1 MDIISAI
8 ASVNAIFIAWF
19 ISTKKS
25 KSISDYILVVWCVN
39 FAIHFLIP
47 FGIERQLFFHESLWG
62 WVMGMA
68 VVAHAPFIFVYTSS
82 LTNPEFKFNLKNFY
96 HFGFL
101 LVFCIAYIPYF
112 SLSPDERMLL
122 VQSKGEPSY
131 YVFVPMLTLLFIR
144 IYFFT
149 RTMVVLVRHQTK
161 IEQTFSYETNVNLRW
176 IKLITYGFFGIIG
189 MSIIMYM
196 LISAK
201 VISVFWM
208 DYSMILLNMVLFYFI
223 AYYGYKQEV
232 IAKWMGPLNGE
243 TKLPVAEIQ
252 SPLKLRKNGV
262 PKTEIS
268 NGDIQRLNALVEEEK
283 LFLEPELHIEDLA
296 IKLKIQTHHLS
307 KLLNNQL
314 DKNFFE
320 YINEYRV
327 EEFKK
332 LVADPKNKNISIL
345 GLAMD
350 AGFNSKATFYR
361 FFKNSTGLTPSEFKK
376 SFDYKNQ
383 SH

>member
-8 ASVNAIFIAWF
+8 ASVNAVVIAYF

-25 KSISDYILVVWCVN
+25 KSISDYILVVWCIN

-82 LTNPEFKFNLKNFY
+82 LTNPDFKFNLKNFY

-101 LVFCIAYIPYF
+101 LVFCVAYIPYF
-112 SLSPDERMLL
+112 SLSPEDRMIL
-122 VQSKGEPSY
+122 VQSKGDPSY
-131 YVFVPMLTLLFIR
+131 YVLVPMLTLLFIR
-144 IYFFT
+144 IYFLT
-149 RTMVVLVRHQTK
+149 RTMVVLIRHQTI
-161 IEQTFSYETNVNLRW
+161 IEQTYSYETNINLRW

-196 LISAK
+196 LISAQI
-201 VISVFWM
+201 ISVFWM
-208 DYSMILLNMVLFYFI
+208 DYTMILLNIVLFYFI
-223 AYYGYKQEV
+223 AYYGYKQQLITKRLTINNEE
-232 IAKWMGPLNGE
+232 I
-243 TKLPVAEIQ
+243 KLPKIEVQTPPKI
-252 SPLKLRKNGV
+252 SKNGF
-262 PKTEIS
+262 PNDGIS
-268 NGDIQRLNALVEEEK
+268 NGDIKRLNDLVEDEK
-283 LFLEPELHIEDLA
+283 LFLKPELHIEDLA

-307 KLLNNQL
+307 RLINKEL

-332 LVADPKNKNISIL
+332 LVADPRNKNISIL

-376 SFDYKNQ
+376 SFDYKKVSQ
-383 SH
+383 

>member
-1 MDIISAI
+1 MDIFSAI
-8 ASVNAIFIAWF
+8 ASVNAIVIAYF

-25 KSISDYILVVWCVN
+25 KSISDYILIAWCVN
-39 FAIHFLIP
+39 FSIHFLIP
-47 FGIERQLFFHESLWG
+47 LGIERQLFFHESLWG

-68 VVAHAPFIFVYTSS
+68 VMAHAPFIFVYTSS
-82 LTNPEFKFNLKNFY
+82 LTNPDFKLILKNLY

-112 SLSPDERMLL
+112 SLSPDDRMLL
-122 VQSKGEPSY
+122 VQSKGNPTY
-131 YVFVPMLTLLFIR
+131 YVLVPMLTLLFIR
-144 IYFFT
+144 IYFLT
-149 RTMVVLVRHQTK
+149 RTMVILVRHQTI
-161 IEQTFSYETNVNLRW
+161 IEQSFSYETNVNLRW

-196 LISAK
+196 LVSSQ
-201 VISVFWM
+201 VVSVFWM

-232 IAKWMGPLNGE
+232 IAK
-243 TKLPVAEIQ
+243 PVATTKEELKTSVPEMK
-252 SPLKLRKNGV
+252 SPLKLSKNGV
-262 PKTEIS
+262 PKVDIL
-268 NGDIQRLNALVEEEK
+268 NGDIRRLNTLVEEEK
-283 LFLEPELHIEDLA
+283 LYLEPELHIEDIAVKMHL
-296 IKLKIQTHHLS
+296 QTHHLS
-307 KLLNNQL
+307 KLINQQL
-314 DKNFFE
+314 GKNFFE

-332 LVADPKNKNISIL
+332 LVADPNNKNISIL

-376 SFDYKNQ
+376 SFDYKKQ
-383 SH
+383 S